1 MSRNLVVC
9 CDGTANK
16 FGAENTNVVRLVEVL
31 TAGDPNQLVFYDPG
45 VGTLPG
51 DMWRDKIRTGIDL
64 AFATGL
70 AQNVTEAYTW
80 LMEQWQ
86 EGDKIYV
93 FGFSRGAYTARV
105 VAALLHHIG
114 LLPKNSGHLIPYAL
128 RLLRSLRNDSASGP
142 IGDHFRKT
150 FARVTSDPE
159 RRVKTHFV
167 GVWDT
172 VSSVGW
178 VWDPVKYRFTAN
190 NLSVSIVRHAIA
202 IDERRAFFRQNRMNK
217 ANSTPAQDHQQ
228 LWFAGV
234 HSDIGGGYADTKL
247 WRCAFDWMVT
257 EARTAGL
264 RVDDARLTA
273 VAPPLADAWN
283 EGQHE
288 SLKKWWILAEFFPK
302 LHWNE
307 KKGRHDI
314 RFNLFRRRRI
324 QNGELLHATALERI
338 RSKPGYSPSNLSKA
352 FRAYVKSL
360 PAVPAVLPY
369 SENPVPAPVGLTPQ
383 IP

>member
-1 MSRNLVVC
+1 MPRNLVLC

-16 FGAENTNVVRLVEVL
+16 FGDENTSVVRLVEVL
-31 TAGDPNQLVFYDPG
+31 KAGDPDQLVFYDPG

-51 DMWRDKIRTGIDL
+51 DMLRDKIRTWIDL

-70 AQNVTEAYTW
+70 AQNVTEAYSW
-80 LMEQWQ
+80 LMNEWR
-86 EGDKIYV
+86 EGDRIYL

-114 LLPKNSGHLIPYAL
+114 LLPVHSEHLIPYAL

-142 IGDHFRKT
+142 IGDQFRRT
-150 FARVTSDPE
+150 FSRVTSDPE

-190 NLSVSIVRHAIA
+190 NPSVSIIRHAIA

-217 ANSTPAQDHQQ
+217 ADAVPPQDRQQ

-234 HSDIGGGYADTKL
+234 HSDIGGGYPDTKL
-247 WRCAFDWMVT
+247 WRCTFDWMIA
-257 EARTAGL
+257 EARTAGIL
-264 RVDDARLTA
+264 VDDAKLA
-273 VAPPLADAWN
+273 SVAPPLAEPWK

-288 SLKKWWILAEFFPK
+288 SLKKWWVPAELFPK
-302 LHWNE
+302 LHWND
-307 KKGRHDI
+307 KKQRNEFH
-314 RFNLFRRRRI
+314 FNLFRRRRI
-324 QNGELLHATALERI
+324 LDGELLHSSALERI
-338 RSKPGYSPSNLSKA
+338 RTTSYAPSNLSKA
-352 FRAYVKSL
+352 FREHVKNL
-360 PAVPAVLPY
+360 AAVPGVLAYAETPAA
-369 SENPVPAPVGLTPQ
+369 APVALAPQ
-383 IP
+383 LP